1 MKKKIGWIAK
11 RVLPAVG
18 IVLVL
23 GSQACED
30 NKLADQAPGK
40 ALKSVAPTPA
50 AERREASAASESAT
64 DGSSREGAPA
74 GGSK

>member
-1 MKKKIGWIAK
+1 MNKGIGSMVK
-11 RVLPAVG
+11 RIMLAAG
-18 IVLVL
+18 LMLVL